1 MNRERNIGPVRMCM
15 AVLCTLSMT
24 MAAGTVRAQQAPK
37 PAIRAL
43 TRATGRSIILRWA
56 PTTPI
61 AWQLGNE
68 NGYTVER
75 YTVEKNGVDIA
86 QDPEKITLGN
96 GPYRPLPLTAWEAI
110 VRDND
115 RAAIAAQAIYGDRFE
130 MVDPSSNT
138 TGFVDQSTE
147 LENRFSFALF
157 MAEQSGKVA
166 KASGLM
172 LEDSDISPNE
182 KYVYRVYLSV
192 TNPDYPVDTATVFV
206 DPNEVMELPAI
217 TDIKAEFGDRAV
229 SLSWETFYFQR
240 TYTAYQ
246 IEKSEDG
253 GRTYSIGDG
262 LPFLNTQREGNGP
275 ARRAYYVDSLAS
287 NDRTY
292 HYRIRGITPFGEPG
306 PVSEPVSGEGT
317 ESIAAIIPAIDS
329 ATIGPNGETYLKWR
343 FPKDAEDKLK
353 GFMVARARKVD
364 GPYEIITKSP
374 IAPVSRSFEDPA
386 PQTVNYYTVRA
397 MGKNGEE
404 VNSFPAL
411 VQQEDNDPPS
421 SPQGLS
427 GEVDSLGNVT
437 LKWSGNKEPDIL
449 GYKVFRG
456 NGLDEEFVEVSNDI
470 LVLPTFRDKININT
484 LTKKIYYNVVA
495 MDQRFNTSDYS
506 MVLKLE
512 RPDVV
517 PPAAPVFTKVDNRA
531 SQVCLEWRP
540 SPSKDVARYVLYREE
555 ADTLVKVAGVEV
567 LEKVISFCDKEI
579 ATDRDYTYRL
589 YAIDSTGNRS
599 GASTIGVATLLGIDK
614 STIAIK
620 ASVDRDKR
628 QVLLEWVPGE
638 KEVDRVQLFRAAND
652 GPLRLYRTMEGGTDS
667 YMEKGL
673 TVNTVYRYR
682 IKVIYIDGTPSGL
695 SKETKVVY

>member
-1 MNRERNIGPVRMCM
+1 MMI
-15 AVLCTLSMT
+15 CTLLPCILSLV
-24 MAAGTVRAQQAPK
+24 MAPGTVRAQQAPK
-37 PAIRAL
+37 PAIKAL
-43 TRATGRSIILRWA
+43 TRVTGGAIILRWA

-61 AWQLGNE
+61 AWQLGNG

-75 YTVEKNGVDIA
+75 YTVEKNGVDIS
-86 QDPEKITLGN
+86 QNPEKTTLGN

-138 TGFVDQSTE
+138 TSFVDQSTE
-147 LENRFSFALF
+147 LENRFTFALF
-157 MAEQSGKVA
+157 MAEESAEVA

-172 LEDSDISPNE
+172 LEDKNILPNE
-182 KYVYRVYLSV
+182 KYVYRVYLSA

-217 TDIKAEFGDRAV
+217 TDIKAEFGNRAV

-240 TYTAYQ
+240 IYTAYQ
-246 IEKSEDG
+246 IEKSGDG

-287 NDRTY
+287 NDKTY
-292 HYRIRGITPFGEPG
+292 HYRIRGITPFGELG
-306 PVSEPVSGEGT
+306 PVSEPVSGKGAV
-317 ESIAAIIPAIDS
+317 SIAAIIPAIDS

-343 FPKDAEDKLK
+343 FPKDAEDKLM
-353 GFMVARARKVD
+353 GFIIARAKKVD

-374 IAPVSRSFEDPA
+374 IAPASRSFEDPT
-386 PQTVNYYTVRA
+386 PQSVNYYTIRA

-411 VQQEDNDPPS
+411 VQQEDNDPPLA
-421 SPQGLS
+421 PQGLS
-427 GEVDSLGNVT
+427 GEVDSLGNVI
-437 LKWSGNKEPDIL
+437 LKWSGNKEPDLL

-456 NGLDEEFVEVSNDI
+456 NGPDEEFVEVTNDI
-470 LVLPTFRDKININT
+470 LVLPTFGEKININT
-484 LTKKIYYNVVA
+484 LTKKIYYSIVA
-495 MDQRFNTSDYS
+495 MDHRFNKSDYS
-506 MVLKLE
+506 QILKLE

-517 PPAAPVFTKVDNRA
+517 PPAAPVITQVDNKA
-531 SQVCLEWRP
+531 GQVCLVWRQ
-540 SPSKDVARYVLYREE
+540 SPSKDVSRYLLYRE
-555 ADTLVKVAGVEV
+555 DAGTTVEV
-567 LEKVISFCDKEI
+567 AVFGALGKATSYCDKEI
-579 ATDRDYTYRL
+579 TADRDYTYRL

-599 GASTIGVATLLGIDK
+599 GASTIGVATLLSIDK
-614 STIAIK
+614 SDIVLK

-628 QVLLEWVPGE
+628 QVLLEWALSG
-638 KEVDRVQLFRAAND
+638 KEADRVQVFRAVNN
-652 GPLRLYRTMEGGTDS
+652 GPLRLHRTLGSGTDS

-673 TVNTVYRYR
+673 TINTVYRYK
-682 IKVIYIDGTPSGL
+682 IKVFYSDGSTSGL